1 MPSHSTIQE
10 VLMKDSPQYNITTSS
25 QEETDVDCK
34 PIELEN
40 LLEKDECDDAD
51 ARRSSINIS
60 NYLRKE
66 SCSSRQSDFRK
77 STDQN
82 YNVCVS
88 HKEEIS
94 ALAADANN
102 EISEI
107 AAPQI
112 TISTY

>member
-1 MPSHSTIQE
+1 
-10 VLMKDSPQYNITTSS
+10 MKDSPQYNITTSS
-25 QEETDVDCK
+25 QEETDADYK

-88 HKEEIS
+88 RKEEIS